1 MSYSNPM
8 HHEPGAR
15 RPAPPRARPW
25 PFPAQL
31 LDYPSA
37 PPLARPVREPVTPPT
52 NAPEA
57 PF

>member
-1 MSYSNPM
+1 MSRSNPM
-8 HHEPGAR
+8 HHAPASP
-15 RPAPPRARPW
+15 RPRPW
-25 PFPAQL
+25 PFPARL

-37 PPLARPVREPVTPPT
+37 PPLARPVREPVTPPP